1 MRSAG
6 NFRTTIM
13 LLKLTICTKQI
24 NKKNG
29 KMFIRVNYNQIWK
42 KNSTSSYIPPKTDH
56 YKKKT
61 QSKHRLNK
69 KLMSAILR
77 VITY

>member
-1 MRSAG
+1 MVKCLLG
-6 NFRTTIM
+6 WTITKFGKKIVLVLIYLQKLITT
-13 LLKLTICTKQI
+13 
-24 NKKNG
+24 
-29 KMFIRVNYNQIWK
+29 
-42 KNSTSSYIPPKTDH
+42 
-56 YKKKT
+56 KKKT